1 MARGQFLSILGL
13 YNYDNSLFDNISLPS
28 VIDKDTLVN
37 NLLMECAEF
46 ELLYTDLD
54 MMKFAIKQWSAKR
67 LHAWE
72 RIALVLYEDYDPFI
86 NIKRDEERTITQT
99 RDLAN
104 NVKTNVNAYDD
115 NSDTGILRDSA
126 LGTDTG
132 TVTTHEKYH
141 LEGDSAIT
149 DAQDVARKEIE
160 VRTDFNLYDY
170 IIKDF
175 KDRFC
180 LLVY

>member
-54 MMKFAIKQWSAKR
+54 MMKFAIAQWSAKR
-67 LHAWE
+67 LQAWE
-72 RIALVLYEDYDPFI
+72 RIAIVLYEVYDPFI

-115 NSDTGILRDSA
+115 NSATGVLRDSA